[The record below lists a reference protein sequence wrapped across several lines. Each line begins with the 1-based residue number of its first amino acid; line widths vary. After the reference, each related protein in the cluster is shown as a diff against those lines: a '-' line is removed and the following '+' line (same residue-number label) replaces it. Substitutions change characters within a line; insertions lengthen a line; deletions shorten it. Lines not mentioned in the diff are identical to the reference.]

1 MGNNCD
7 LNTDQINCDY
17 HFGLNHVLTFFHIQ
31 GGHTEDEDRVG
42 DGAPCRRAEYIM
54 SYGRFHGERKCW

>member
-7 LNTDQINCDY
+7 LNTDQINCDF
-17 HFGLNHVLTFFHIQ
+17 HFGLNHVLLTSNVLAFFHIQ

-42 DGAPCRRAEYIM
+42 DHRVE
-54 SYGRFHGERKCW
+54 EQNT